1 MTSGRSTG
9 WAEISL
15 DRRPVQRTA
24 PNRLQAMRRRQQTP
38 QRVVSIPGRRT
49 VGKATDPARYRPLYC
64 RVLGLR
70 HVRPGGLLR
79 FAYFEGAIFLGVLL
93 GLAELVSWWGVL
105 ALPAVVAL
113 MVKVN
118 DAAVAAIARAAARVP
133 ETEQDRFRREITPV
147 VGRAAVPGRTV
158 FQPSPDLRPAGSGP
172 VGSRT
177 VDLTDVAVS
186 PVVSDRLRK
195 GARGAAGDRSDL
207 VRGGLSWH
215 RAALIWNTAD
225 RLPRV
230 REKLRPIRQWA
241 GRWEQP
247 DFRHRLAHQSAE
259 HRYE

>member
-9 WAEISL
+9 WAEISS
-15 DRRPVQRTA
+15 DRRPVQWTVPDR
-24 PNRLQAMRRRQQTP
+24 RQAMRRRQQAP
-38 QRVVSIPGRRT
+38 PRAVVPGRRT
-49 VGKATDPARYRPLYC
+49 PGAAVDPARNRPLYC
-64 RVLGLR
+64 RMLGLR

-105 ALPAVVAL
+105 ALPALVAL
-113 MVKVN
+113 MVKIN
-118 DAAVAAIARAAARVP
+118 DMAVAAIGRAAARVP
-133 ETEQDRFRREITPV
+133 EIEQDRFRREITPV
-147 VGRAAVPGRTV
+147 VGRAAVPGRSLA
-158 FQPSPDLRPAGSGP
+158 QPSPDLRPAGPGP

-177 VDLTDVAVS
+177 IDITDVAAQ
-186 PVVSDRLRK
+186 PVVPDPVRQEVR
-195 GARGAAGDRSDL
+195 ATAGGRRDP
-207 VRGGLSWH
+207 VRGPLSWH
-215 RAALIWNTAD
+215 RAALTWNTAD

-247 DFRHRLAHQSAE
+247 DLRHRLAHHSAE